1 MPWPLPAPDNDFL
14 ADQATLLLESY
25 QRLLKRPLLESAGTP
40 RERAEALW
48 RAPFVVASH
57 DTRADPI
64 FNYANQAALSLWE
77 MTWEEFTALPSRLS
91 AEPVEQSQRQALL
104 DAVTTRGYIDHYCGI
119 RIAKT
124 GRRFRID
131 EATVWNVLDHAGIYC
146 GQAVYFRRFANL
158 VAKAGG

>member
-14 ADQATLLLESY
+14 ADHATLLLESY
-25 QRLLKRPLLESAGTP
+25 QRLLKRPLLATAGTP

-57 DTRADPI
+57 DTQADPI

-77 MTWEEFTALPSRLS
+77 MSWEEFSALPSRLS
-91 AEPVEQSQRQALL
+91 AEPAEQSQRQALL
-104 DAVTTRGYIDHYCGI
+104 DAVTTHGYIDHYSGF
-119 RIAKT
+119 RITKT

-131 EATVWNVLDHAGIYC
+131 DATVWNVVDHIGTYR
-146 GQAVYFRRFANL
+146 GQAVRFINFKT
-158 VAKAGG
+158 V